1 MIKILAN
8 DGIHSDGKLL
18 LEDAGYQVDTDKI
31 PQNELVN
38 HLPDYDAVIVRSAT
52 KIRKDLIDACPN
64 LKIIARAG
72 VGLDN
77 IDSEYA
83 RSKNIAVYNT
93 PAASSHSVAELAF
106 AHIFNLARH
115 LHQSNREMPV
125 KGNTE
130 FKALKKSYST
140 GFELRGKT
148 LGILGFGRIGQ
159 AVARVGMGLGMRIL
173 PVDLYVEDATIS
185 VEMFS
190 TEMTSV
196 SAKMHTVSME
206 QMLKESD
213 VISIHIPF
221 SGDEALIKKEE
232 LSQMKNSAILINAS
246 RGGIIDE
253 QDLLDALE
261 NGTIA
266 GAALDVFDNEPT
278 PRAELLNHSRISVSP
293 HIGAST
299 IEAQENI
306 GKELADKIIAFFE
319 NT

>member
-8 DGIHSDGKLL
+8 DGIHPDGKLL
-18 LEDAGYQVDTDKI
+18 LEDAGYEVDTDKI
-31 PQNELVN
+31 PQDQLVDQ
-38 HLPDYDAVIVRSAT
+38 LPAYDAVIVRSAT

-77 IDSEYA
+77 IDTDYA
-83 RSKNIAVYNT
+83 RSKGIAVYNT

-115 LHQSNREMPV
+115 LHRSNREMPV
-125 KGNTE
+125 KGNTD
-130 FKALKKSYST
+130 FKQLKKSYST

-159 AVARVGMGLGMRIL
+159 AVARVGMGLGMKIL
-173 PVDLYVEDATIS
+173 PVDLYVDDATIS

-190 TEMTSV
+190 TEKTSI

-206 QMLKESD
+206 MMLAQSD

-232 LSQMKNSAILINAS
+232 LSKMKSSAILINAS

-278 PRAELLNHSRISVSP
+278 PRAELLNHSKISVSP

-299 IEAQENI
+299 IEAQGNI
-306 GKELADKIIAFFE
+306 GKELADKIIAYFE
-319 NT
+319 DN